1 MHMKKIWKAIFIIT
15 IILIVAGAVCIG
27 VSYFL
32 GGSLDNLYQNK
43 TALPILEMLSP
54 ENIINSVAA
63 FFGA

>member
-1 MHMKKIWKAIFIIT
+1 MMKKIWKVVLLVS
-15 IILIVAGAVCIG
+15 IILCVAGVICVA

-54 ENIINSVAA
+54 ENILNEIVA
-63 FFGA
+63 FFGL

>member
-1 MHMKKIWKAIFIIT
+1 MKKIWKVVLLVSV
-15 IILIVAGAVCIG
+15 ILCVAGTICFA

-54 ENIINSVAA
+54 ENIINEITA